1 MIYTVVVVD
10 DELPARRNITSLL
23 NPYSDF
29 QVIGEACDGEDGIQ
43 LIKEKMPDI
52 VFLDIQLQDMTGFDI
67 AAELINSVKVPKI
80 VFATAFNHYAIDA
93 FEYAAIDYLLKPVD
107 EERFFKTIQKLRNDL
122 KNSTE
127 IALKQVQ
134 CLIERHLSMEAKS
147 QKITLEKDDKLY
159 VLSLNDI
166 IFVETEER
174 NTKVVSKRG
183 EFTTTFSMAEWE
195 DRLSKHGFFR
205 PHRSFLIN
213 LDEIDQVVLWFNN
226 SFQVKMRGSRD
237 KTIPIS
243 RNKVKEFK
251 ELVGLEA

>member
-10 DELPARRNITSLL
+10 DELPARRNIINLL
-23 NPYSDF
+23 NPYADF
-29 QVIGEACDGEDGIQ
+29 KIIGEACDGEDAIQ
-43 LIKEKMPDI
+43 LIKEKLPDI

-67 AAELINSVKVPKI
+67 AAELINLIKVPKI
-80 VFATAFNHYAIDA
+80 VFATAFNNYAIDA

-107 EERFFKTIQKLRNDL
+107 EERFFKTIEKLRKDL
-122 KNSTE
+122 KNSTD

-134 CLIERHLSMEAKS
+134 CLIQQHLSMESKS

-166 IFVETEER
+166 IFIETGER
-174 NTKVVSKRG
+174 STNVVSKRG
-183 EFTTTFSMAEWE
+183 EFTTSFSMVEWE
-195 DRLSKHGFFR
+195 ERLGKHGFFR

-226 SFQVKMRGSRD
+226 SFQVKMRGSGD
-237 KTIPIS
+237 KSIPIS
-243 RNKVKEFK
+243 RNKIKEFK